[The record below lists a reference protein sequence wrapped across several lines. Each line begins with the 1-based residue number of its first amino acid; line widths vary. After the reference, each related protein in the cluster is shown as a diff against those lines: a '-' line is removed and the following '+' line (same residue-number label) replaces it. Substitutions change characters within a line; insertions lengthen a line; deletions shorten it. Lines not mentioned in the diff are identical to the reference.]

1 MLLLN
6 KEPLE
11 LVTVWRLGVVG
22 ITWGLDSV
30 VREGDVSAVVMVT
43 VGVGAGVVGV
53 TVGVGAVVSG
63 TTEVA
68 GASVKV
74 ASEEEG
80 ASNRG
85 ATDVGVAVGEGVVK
99 GIGGTIVG
107 MTVSETALLCES
119 TLEGELSLLSGVT
132 IRGGTEST

>member
-11 LVTVWRLGVVG
+11 FVTVWRLGVEG
-22 ITWGLDSV
+22 IAEGLASV
-30 VREGDVSAVVMVT
+30 VGEGDVSVVVMVT
-43 VGVGAGVVGV
+43 VGVGAVVVGV
-53 TVGVGAVVSG
+53 TVGVGAVVRG

-68 GASVKV
+68 GAIVKGL
-74 ASEEEG
+74 SEEEG
-80 ASNRG
+80 VSNRG

-99 GIGGTIVG
+99 GMGGTMVG
-107 MTVSETALLCES
+107 VTVSETGLLCGS

-132 IRGGTEST
+132 MRGGTEST